1 MTWNVPGKV
10 PITERSLEKPMSTI
24 NMAVV
29 WRSSPHAKQPFVNFI
44 FSGYLRPVTAEAGP
58 KQTFMSGREGR
69 PAVVI
74 YETLLV
80 ALV

>member
-44 FSGYLRPVTAEAGP
+44 FSGYLRPVTAEAGQN
-58 KQTFMSGREGR
+58 KRLCQEEKVVRLLSFMK
-69 PAVVI
+69 
-74 YETLLV
+74 LC
-80 ALV
+80 